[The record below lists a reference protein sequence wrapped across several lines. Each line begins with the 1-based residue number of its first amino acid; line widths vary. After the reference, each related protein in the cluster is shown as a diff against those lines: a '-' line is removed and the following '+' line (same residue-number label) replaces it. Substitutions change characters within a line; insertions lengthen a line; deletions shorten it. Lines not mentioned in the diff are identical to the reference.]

1 MMAIILFATM
11 MSTKYPNNST
21 SSLRA
26 GSGQDLP
33 KAYNPKETEDRIYKL
48 WEESG
53 YFNPDNLPKRHKKP
67 FSIVLP
73 PPNVTAA
80 LHMGSALMLA
90 IEDVMIR
97 FERMRGKKAL
107 WLPGTDHA
115 SIATEEK
122 FLKDT
127 KISKRDYVAK
137 RQEFIDLITEFALK
151 NQTIILGQMRAMGS
165 SLDWSRLKFTLDP
178 DSIDAVHE
186 AFIRM
191 YNMGLIYM
199 GSGKVVNWDPRG
211 QTVVSDDEI
220 EYEPGKATLYTFRYS
235 KDFPVAISTT
245 RPETKVGDT
254 AVAVHPDDERYKRYI
269 NRTFSVNFTGVNL
282 SIKIVGDPS
291 VDPAFG
297 TGAVGVTPAHSL
309 ADSEIASRH
318 NLPSQ
323 QVINEYA
330 RMNKEAG
337 PLLSDKKTMEARKII
352 IDHLR
357 KQGLIEKEE
366 IVDQNIPKAQRSGG
380 IIEPLPKK
388 HQFFVNVNKPVEKRN
403 GKTIRELLKEVVEA
417 KKIKILPE
425 RFEKVYLNW
434 VENLRDWSISRQ
446 IWYGIRPPVWY
457 KPQASADDNLEYT
470 VSKTKPAGE
479 GWEQFNDTLDTW
491 FSSGLWTFSTLG
503 WPKKTG
509 DLKTYHP
516 TDVLETAYDIIFFWV
531 ARMIIMSQV
540 LIGEI
545 PFKTVYLHG
554 LVRDEKGRKI
564 SKSLGNNI
572 DPVSMINEYGADA
585 VRMAMIIGTS
595 AGNDS
600 KVSSDKFRAYKHFAN
615 KLWNISRFI
624 LMNIPET
631 EGIRKAKLTEQDKKI
646 AEEQAKLIKDIT
658 QDMEN
663 FRFYLA
669 GEKTYHYVWHTF
681 ADKIIEE
688 SKEKLAS
695 KNPEIKAST
704 QKILLE
710 LLINSLKILHPF
722 MPFVTEEI
730 YSKIPGNK
738 GKILMIEEWPS

>member
-1 MMAIILFATM
+1 M

-531 ARMIIMSQV
+531 ARMILMSQV

>member
-531 ARMIIMSQV
+531 ARMILMSQV

>member
-1 MMAIILFATM
+1 MAIILFATM

-531 ARMIIMSQV
+531 ARMILMSQV

>member
-53 YFNPDNLPKRHKKP
+53 YFNPDNLPKRHKNP

-434 VENLRDWSISRQ
+434 VENLRDWSTSRQ

-457 KPQASADDNLEYT
+457 KPQASADDNLDYT
-470 VSKTKPAGE
+470 ASKTKPPGE

-531 ARMIIMSQV
+531 ARMILMSQV